1 MNESVRNTLA
11 GVPTFVMLAKTI
23 TGDADSEVTCT
34 VVDSSSRNVAI
45 YLITNTD
52 DDASFVQEID
62 ICTTVWCN
70 NNLSPVY
77 KARQNRTYFNVLQQ
91 LA

>member
-34 VVDSSSRNVAI
+34 VVDSSSLDVAI

-52 DDASFVQEID
+52 DDASLVQEID

-77 KARQNRTYFNVLQQ
+77 KARKNRTYFNVLQQ